1 MWNKKILYSILIG
14 IASLGVCAQPAVRQ
28 GYSIH
33 FPETYAKWQEAL
45 LAGNGKM
52 GIMVFGNPLHETVV
66 FNDRSFNFPRQ
77 NPRTFAGV
85 PRDTLDLIKKY
96 CATGKFKE
104 ANDLAVRTAHR

>member
-52 GIMVFGNPLHETVV
+52 GIMVF
-66 FNDRSFNFPRQ
+66 
-77 NPRTFAGV
+77 
-85 PRDTLDLIKKY
+85 
-96 CATGKFKE
+96 
-104 ANDLAVRTAHR
+104 

>member
-45 LAGNGKM
+45 AG
-52 GIMVFGNPLHETVV
+52 
-66 FNDRSFNFPRQ
+66 R
-77 NPRTFAGV
+77 
-85 PRDTLDLIKKY
+85 
-96 CATGKFKE
+96 
-104 ANDLAVRTAHR
+104 

>member
-14 IASLGVCAQPAVRQ
+14 IASLGVCAQSAVRQ

-77 NPRTFAGV
+77 NPRTFAEV

-96 CATGKFKE
+96 
-104 ANDLAVRTAHR
+104 